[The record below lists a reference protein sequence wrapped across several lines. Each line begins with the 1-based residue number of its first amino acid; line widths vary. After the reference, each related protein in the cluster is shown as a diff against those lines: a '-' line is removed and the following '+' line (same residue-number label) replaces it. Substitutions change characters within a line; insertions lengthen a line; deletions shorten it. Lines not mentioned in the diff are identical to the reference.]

1 MEVAMIRPVICH
13 MLSAL
18 AAAAFSVT
26 LIGQTTAGAQP
37 PELHPSQLQWV
48 PTIQPRPG
56 SPDGL
61 AAQRPRQGTTTHY
74 EWRWFQDYSGGR

>member
-1 MEVAMIRPVICH
+1 MEVAMTRTAICH

-26 LIGQTTAGAQP
+26 LIGQTTAGDRPQT

-74 EWRWFQDYSGGR
+74 EWR